1 MTLKNV
7 LLGFLIVVLL
17 LIAYAVHAGIAIVSV
32 NDPDTH
38 LWIPVPIAVGHLV
51 GSFLDLPLPKEP
63 EIEKFIEYR
72 SAAAEIVRQLH
83 DLPDCT
89 LVEVDKQNEKVRI
102 SKRGESL
109 LISVDDPTDQV
120 RLRVPLRMADRMMEA
135 IDRPHPT
142 VGDIVACLE
151 WQPSGDL
158 IHVKSNK
165 EEVRISIW

>member
-7 LLGFLIVVLL
+7 LLGFLIGVLL
-17 LIAYAVHAGIAIVSV
+17 LVGYAVHAGIAVVSV
-32 NDPDTH
+32 KDPDMH
-38 LWIPVPIAVGHLV
+38 LWIPVPIALGHLA
-51 GSFLDLPLPKEP
+51 GAFIDLPLPKDP
-63 EIEKFIEYR
+63 EIEKLLEYR
-72 SAAAEIVRQLH
+72 SAAAVIIRQFH

-102 SKRGESL
+102 SKQGDSL
-109 LISVDDPTDQV
+109 VVNVDDRTDHV
-120 RLRVPLRMADRMMEA
+120 RLRVPLQMVDRLMEA
-135 IDRPHPT
+135 IDKPHPT

-158 IHVKSNK
+158 LHVRSDR